1 MSLGLLY
8 RERRAKDELAD
19 RILRAASAYQR
30 MYGRRP
36 EVCYVHPSCQE
47 GLATL
52 PQMEVR
58 ADEQI
63 QPDQFYLGLFTGR

>member
-8 RERRAKDELAD
+8 RERRAKDELAQ
-19 RILRAASAYQR
+19 RILQAAAAYQR

-47 GLATL
+47 GLTQL

-63 QPDQFYLGLFTGR
+63 QPNQFYLCLFTGR